1 MSRAKQASKRKS
13 IAVPLLGAAG
23 LSLSLVG
30 GTSAATLGS
39 AADAPE
45 RNPGVNHE
53 VALSEEEE
61 LFDVSLATF
70 YLFDKENNPGTFR
83 SGLRVAAMG
92 GGCGGCGFSGCWTGT
107 YYTSSVVGNNANP
120 PPQAAKH
127 ARKHTH
133 APKRK
138 SVKKNP

>member
-39 AADAPE
+39 SADAPE

-107 YYTSSVVGNNANP
+107 YYTSSVFGNNASP
-120 PPQAAKH
+120 PPQAH
-127 ARKHTH
+127 KHTH
-133 APKRK
+133 AAKRK
-138 SVKKNP
+138 NVQKNP